1 MLLAALVLAVV
12 SGENLVGWQSA
23 AADGGWAR
31 WSPRPALA
39 PAFTANEA
47 HLELSG
53 RGLATV
59 FGGWRRETPVSGG
72 QSYRLHAEISA
83 QGLESLQRS
92 VICQVRWKGG
102 RVAEDVAPE
111 YVATALGTT
120 GRPVC
125 DGTLVAPAGAV
136 KAEISLLLQWA
147 ADARVGFAAVAFTAQ
162 APTPS
167 RVARIATLY
176 WRPTGPSTPAANVK
190 AFAALIDRAA
200 VQKPDIFVLPEALT
214 SIGTGLDVVGAA
226 QEAQGPAFRALA
238 AKAREQRAYVLY
250 GAYEKQGE
258 TVYNSAFVI
267 GRDGR
272 LVGTYRKVQVPVGE
286 VEAGLSAGDAYQ
298 PLDLD
303 FGRVGILICHDTA
316 FDEPA
321 RVLTL
326 AGAEILFAP
335 GWGGDLTQI
344 RARALDNGVW
354 VVTSGY
360 DVPSAVIDP
369 AGAIR
374 ARTWKNEG
382 DGSAV
387 HAIDLSK
394 PVLRP
399 WVGNWHAAVLKQ
411 RRPETYRGIS
421 E

>member
-1 MLLAALVLAVV
+1 
-12 SGENLVGWQSA
+12 
-23 AADGGWAR
+23 
-31 WSPRPALA
+31 
-39 PAFTANEA
+39 
-47 HLELSG
+47 
-53 RGLATV
+53 
-59 FGGWRRETPVSGG
+59 
-72 QSYRLHAEISA
+72 
-83 QGLESLQRS
+83 
-92 VICQVRWKGG
+92 
-102 RVAEDVAPE
+102 VA
-111 YVATALGTT
+111 
-120 GRPVC
+120 
-125 DGTLVAPAGAV
+125 
-136 KAEISLLLQWA
+136 
-147 ADARVGFAAVAFTAQ
+147 
-162 APTPS
+162 
-167 RVARIATLY
+167 
-176 WRPTGPSTPAANVK
+176 

-200 VQKPDIFVLPEALT
+200 PQKPDIFVLPEALT

-226 QEAQGPAFRALA
+226 QPAEGAAFRALA
-238 AKAREQRAYVLY
+238 EKARQYHAYVLY

-272 LVGTYRKVQVPVGE
+272 LVGSYRKVQVPVGE
-286 VEAGLSAGDAYQ
+286 VEAGLSPGHLYQ

-303 FGRVGILICHDTA
+303 FGRIGILICHDTA
-316 FDEPA
+316 FSEPA

-344 RARALDNGVW
+344 RARAMDNGVW
-354 VVTSGY
+354 LVTSGY

-369 AGAIR
+369 AGEIR

-382 DGSAV
+382 NGSAV
-387 HAIDLSK
+387 LAVDLSK

>member
-1 MLLAALVLAVV
+1 MLLAAVLLAAL
-12 SGENLVGWQSA
+12 SGDNLVPWHPGA
-23 AADGGWAR
+23 PDGGWTR
-31 WSPRPALA
+31 WAPRPALA
-39 PAFTANEA
+39 PEYGASASR
-47 HLELSG
+47 LELSG
-53 RGLATV
+53 RGVPTV
-59 FGGWRRETPVSGG
+59 FGGFRREAAVAPG
-72 QSYRLHAEISA
+72 QSYRLHAELTSA
-83 QGLESLQRS
+83 GLDSLQRS
-92 VICQVRWKGG
+92 VVCQVRWKGA

-111 YVATALGTT
+111 YVATALGGA

-125 DGTLVAPAGAV
+125 DGVLAAPAGAER
-136 KAEISLLLQWA
+136 AEISLLLQWA
-147 ADARVGFAAVAFTAQ
+147 PKARVSFGAVAFSAQ
-162 APTPS
+162 APAAA
-167 RVARIATLY
+167 RVAKIATLY
-176 WRPTGPSTPAANVK
+176 WRPSGRSTPAANVA

-200 VQKPDIFVLPEALT
+200 AQKPDIFVLPEALT
-214 SIGTGLDVVGAA
+214 SIGTGLDVVAAAQPAQGAA
-226 QEAQGPAFRALA
+226 FQALA
-238 AKAREQRAYVLY
+238 AKARQHRAYVLY
-250 GAYEKQGE
+250 GAYETQGA

-286 VEAGLSAGDAYQ
+286 VEAGLSPGSAYQ
-298 PLDLD
+298 ALDLD
-303 FGRVGILICHDTA
+303 FGRIGILICHDTA
-316 FDEPA
+316 FSEPA

-344 RARALDNGVW
+344 RARAMDNGVW

-369 AGAIR
+369 AGELR
-374 ARTWKNEG
+374 VRTWKNEG
-382 DGSAV
+382 DGTAV
-387 HAIDLSK
+387 ETVDLAK